1 MTRSSTARVRRQL
14 RAYERGAE
22 LDYDEQEEL
31 TVKVR
36 YGILREQ
43 LDALAASAPA
53 MLPQRPPVPPRSYPP
68 GPPAGSDAARRAAI
82 QRLGRGHGLGRAWRR

>member
-31 TVKVR
+31 AVKVR
-36 YGILREQ
+36 YGILRAQ
-43 LDALAASAPA
+43 LEALAESAPA
-53 MLPQRPPVPPRSYPP
+53 VLPERPPVRPRACPP
-68 GPPAGSDAARRAAI
+68 GPPAGSEAARQAAI
-82 QRLGRGHGLGRAWRR
+82 RRLGRGYHLGRSWRR